1 MSRLRAVTTEVLWQL
16 GRRRRALLGW
26 AIGLVAV
33 AAVYIP
39 LYPSIGGEQMQALV
53 DSLPAEMTAAL
64 GYDRLGTAAGY
75 VTSTVF
81 GLLGPALMLVFGI
94 GLGARTIAG
103 EEEPGEL
110 ELAAAA
116 PVRRD
121 DLLAG
126 RIIAVHTQ
134 IAALAVVTFV
144 ASTLLSASVDLD
156 ISVAGIAAASLG
168 LNLIAIAFATIT
180 LAAGA
185 LSGRRAVAVAV
196 GAGVAVAAFV
206 ADAVAGML
214 TDGALL
220 EAISPFSWYLAG
232 DPVGEGIPLGG
243 YVRLGVLTFVAWAA
257 ALVRFPRRDLG
268 V

>member
-1 MSRLRAVTTEVLWQL
+1 MTRIRAVTVEIAWQL
-16 GRRRRALLGW
+16 GRRRRPLMLW
-26 AIGLVAV
+26 AIGLTAV
-33 AAVYIP
+33 AAIYVP

-64 GYDRLGTAAGY
+64 GYDRLGSAAGY
-75 VTSTVF
+75 LTATVF

-94 GLGARTIAG
+94 GLGARTVAG
-103 EEEPGEL
+103 EEEAGEL

-126 RIIAVHTQ
+126 RVIALHTQ
-134 IAALAVVTFV
+134 IAVLAVVTFA
-144 ASTLLSASVDLD
+144 ASALLSASVGLD
-156 ISVAGIAAASLG
+156 VSVGGIAAASLG
-168 LNLIAIAFATIT
+168 LNLLVIAFATIT

-185 LSGRRAVAVAV
+185 VSGRRGVALAV
-196 GAGVAVAAFV
+196 GAGTAVAAFV

-214 TDGALL
+214 DDGAVI
-220 EAISPFSWYLAG
+220 EALSPFSWYLAS
-232 DPVGEGIPLGG
+232 DPVVNGVPLTA
-243 YVRLGVLTFVAWAA
+243 YVRLGVVTLIAWAVA
-257 ALVRFPRRDLG
+257 HDRFRRRDLG